1 MTIQKYMTHGIDIL
15 VSRGWSVP
23 HATQAINHCM
33 QHVLDCSWSEVFMRH
48 EEIFDASLQARFLR
62 ILQRLVDEHKPL
74 AYELGTMPF
83 LDCDITLRPPV
94 LIPRQETENW
104 CSEII
109 ALIQLQESTLEFSV
123 EKQIMQD
130 PLASMCSDI
139 GEKDNIFDAQLQQ
152 QNSAI
157 DKDNNKN
164 STGKRSSA
172 MHSDSKNLVIID
184 MCTGSGCI
192 GIAIAKAMPS
202 AQVYAADISSHACGL
217 ALGNAAHNK
226 VSNISVIRSDLFC
239 ELMHLRGSVDY
250 IVSNPPYVSYGEWL
264 TVEPSVREWEDY
276 HALVAPDEGFLYIQA
291 IVESARLF
299 LRKRECVMPR
309 VWIEIGADQGE
320 RALLIARMAGFE
332 QSSILQDLAGRAR
345 VLQLIC

>member
-1 MTIQKYMTHGIDIL
+1 MTHGIDML
-15 VSRGWSVP
+15 VSRGWNVQ

-33 QHVLDCSWSEVFMRH
+33 QHVLDCSWSEVFMSH
-48 EEIFDASLQARFLR
+48 EQLLDTAAQQNFLR

-74 AYELGTMPF
+74 AYELGSMPF
-83 LDCDITLRPPV
+83 LGCDITIQPPV

-104 CSEII
+104 CSDVI
-109 ALIQLQESTLEFSV
+109 ALIQSQENIQSQEDRLEIST

-130 PLASMCSDI
+130 PTASTCSNI
-139 GEKDNIFDAQLQQ
+139 GEKNNIFDAQRKQ

-164 STGKRSSA
+164 STGKRSSTI
-172 MHSDSKNLVIID
+172 HSDSKNLVIID

-192 GIAIAKAMPS
+192 GISLAKAMPD

-217 ALGNAAHNK
+217 AFGNAAHNK
-226 VSNISVIRSDLFC
+226 VSNISIIRSDMFG

-264 TVEPSVREWEDY
+264 LVEPSVREWEDY

-291 IVESARLF
+291 IIDHARLF
-299 LRKRECVMPR
+299 LRKRERVMPR
-309 VWIEIGADQGE
+309 VWIEIGAAQGE
-320 RALLIARMAGFE
+320 RALLIAQMAGFE

-345 VLQLIC
+345 VLQLVC